1 MNKVVI
7 CPTITAFDAGE
18 YKAQVERVQGFA
30 KRIHIDLMDGEFA
43 PTKSPGLDEIWWP
56 PELVADIHLM
66 YQRPMDQLQTLIR
79 LKPSLVI
86 IHQEAD
92 VDHRAFAQQLKAA
105 DIKAGL
111 GLLSGTSVE
120 QVADN
125 LTYYDHALIF
135 SGDLGR
141 HGGIADLVLLSK
153 VKQLRAIKPELEIS
167 WDGGIDAENARI
179 LIEGGVDVLNA
190 GSFVQQSKTPE
201 HSYNILQEI

>member
-1 MNKVVI
+1 MSKVVI
-7 CPTITAFDAGE
+7 CPTITAFDAEE
-18 YKAQVERVQGFA
+18 YKAQIERVQGFA

-66 YQRPMDQLQTLIR
+66 YQRPMDQLQALIR

-92 VDHRAFAQQLKAA
+92 VDHQSFTGQLHSY
-105 DIKAGL
+105 GL

-141 HGGIADLVLLSK
+141 HGGIADLGLLGK
-153 VKQLRAIKPELEIS
+153 VKQIRAIKPELEIS

-179 LIEGGVDVLNA
+179 LIEGGVGVLNA